1 MDLSVILTAVV
12 CGCCGL
18 LCIVVLYLC
27 IMVRK
32 IRRELNELS
41 REPVYTAANSNGGQ
55 FKDKDNNKR
64 SSSGVRYGNDPCAA
78 GKLPNRPGSVH
89 QLGPGEPVSI
99 LELPRLSK
107 EIPDPGTASTS
118 QEAGSSKQEAALQFV
133 NGAFE
138 PDGSLDHSIRTNPSG
153 PSLDHLCH
161 TQPIY
166 TNVEYEDEQ
175 QVYENNEPIDEPV
188 YQNEG
193 ELATFNNPERP
204 RSQTM
209 DISKI

>member
-27 IMVRK
+27 VMVRR

-41 REPVYTAANSNGGQ
+41 RDPVYTDANGNGGE
-55 FKDKDNNKR
+55 FKGKDNNKR
-64 SSSGVRYGNDPCAA
+64 SSSGVRYAVDPCAG
-78 GKLPNRPGSVH
+78 GKTPNRPGSVH
-89 QLGPGEPVSI
+89 QLGPEETVTF

-118 QEAGSSKQEAALQFV
+118 QEAGSSKQEAAIQFV

-138 PDGSLDHSIRTNPSG
+138 PDGSWDHSNCESSSEYR
-153 PSLDHLCH
+153 CH
-161 TQPIY
+161 TPPIY

-188 YQNEG
+188 YQNKG

-204 RSQTM
+204 RLQTM
-209 DISKI
+209 DINQV